1 MDIIKYTLEECED
14 ILCRIRDGSIDD
26 VDRVRVIE
34 QMLKNGADKNDIL
47 ERVGNLELALE
58 RKVSNSNNGLE
69 LVRMQMVRINNIG
82 EYELS
87 SEVKNKLS
95 SIDGLLDN
103 IGRLVKL
110 EERIEMMAKPMARIE
125 RHSEI
130 RRITG
135 HSPNY
140 RSDINDDI
148 VLKMHQDGLSNAE
161 IARRLNTNSVTIKN
175 RLKHKLKKENNI

>member
-1 MDIIKYTLEECED
+1 MDIIKYTLEKCEV
-14 ILCRIRDGSIDD
+14 ILCRLRNRSIDD

-34 QMLKNGADKNDIL
+34 QMIKNGADKNDIL
-47 ERVGNLELALE
+47 ERVGDLKLALGE
-58 RKVSNSNNGLE
+58 RVNSSNKGVD
-69 LVRMQMVRINNIG
+69 LVRMQMVRIDNIG

-87 SEVKNKLS
+87 TEIKNKLS

-130 RRITG
+130 RKITG

-175 RLKHKLKKENNI
+175 RLKNKISNK

>member
-14 ILCRIRDGSIDD
+14 ILCGLRNRSIDD
-26 VDRVRVIE
+26 VDKVRVIK

-47 ERVGNLELALE
+47 ERVGDLELALGE
-58 RKVSNSNNGLE
+58 RVSSSNEGVD

-87 SEVKNKLS
+87 SEIKNKLS
-95 SIDGLLDN
+95 SIDGLLDS

-125 RHSEI
+125 RHAEI
-130 RRITG
+130 RKITG

-175 RLKHKLKKENNI
+175 RLKNKISNK

>member
-14 ILCRIRDGSIDD
+14 ILCSIRDGSIDD
-26 VDRVRVIE
+26 VDRVRVIK
-34 QMLKNGADKNDIL
+34 QMLKNGADKNVIL
-47 ERVGNLELALE
+47 EHVGNLELALE
-58 RKVSNSNNGLE
+58 RKVTSSNNKLNT
-69 LVRMQMVRINNIG
+69 VRMQMVRINNIG
-82 EYELS
+82 EYEIS
-87 SEVKNKLS
+87 YEIKNKLS
-95 SIDGLLDN
+95 SIDGLLDS

-130 RRITG
+130 RKITG

-175 RLKHKLKKENNI
+175 RLKNKISNK

>member
-1 MDIIKYTLEECED
+1 
-14 ILCRIRDGSIDD
+14 
-26 VDRVRVIE
+26 
-34 QMLKNGADKNDIL
+34 MLKNGADKNDIL
-47 ERVGNLELALE
+47 ERVGDLELALE
-58 RKVSNSNNGLE
+58 RKVTSSNNGLN
-69 LVRMQMVRINNIG
+69 LVRMQMVRIDNIG
-82 EYELS
+82 EYEIS
-87 SEVKNKLS
+87 YEIKNKLS
-95 SIDGLLDN
+95 SIDGLLDS

-175 RLKHKLKKENNI
+175 RLKKFSNK

>member
-26 VDRVRVIE
+26 VDRVKVIK
-34 QMLKNGADKNDIL
+34 QMIEDGADKNDIL

-87 SEVKNKLS
+87 SEIKNKLS
-95 SIDGLLDN
+95 NIDSLIDN

-175 RLKHKLKKENNI
+175 RLKHKLKK

>member
-1 MDIIKYTLEECED
+1 MDMIKYTLEDCED
-14 ILCRIRDGSIDD
+14 ILCRIRGGSIDD
-26 VDRVRVIE
+26 VNSVRVIK
-34 QMLKNGADKNDIL
+34 QMLVDGADKNDIL
-47 ERVGNLELALE
+47 ERVGDLELALE
-58 RKVSNSNNGLE
+58 RKVNNSNNGLNR
-69 LVRMQMVRINNIG
+69 VRMQMVRIDNIG
-82 EYELS
+82 EYEIS
-87 SEVKNKLS
+87 SEIKNKLS
-95 SIDGLLDN
+95 SIDGLLDS

-125 RHSEI
+125 RHAEI
-130 RRITG
+130 RKITG

-175 RLKHKLKKENNI
+175 RLKNQLKNK

>member
-14 ILCRIRDGSIDD
+14 ILCGLRNRSIGD

-47 ERVGNLELALE
+47 ERVEDLELALGE
-58 RKVSNSNNGLE
+58 RVNSSNEGVD

-82 EYELS
+82 EYEIS
-87 SEVKNKLS
+87 SEIKNKLS
-95 SIDGLLDN
+95 SIDGLLDS

-130 RRITG
+130 RKITG

-175 RLKHKLKKENNI
+175 RLKNKISNK

>member
-1 MDIIKYTLEECED
+1 MRNDVMDIIKYTLEECED

-148 VLKMHQDGLSNAE
+148 ANALQYYTK
-161 IARRLNTNSVTIKN
+161 ACYLQNADACSYLAKLANKRSKIK
-175 RLKHKLKKENNI
+175 